1 MEVRMLKMYEAN
13 GMKIAFLTD
22 SSSDIPVDLAE
33 KYGIQVVG
41 FPINLEG
48 KEYLERRDMTN
59 EEFYEMMRA
68 AKGVPTTAAIT
79 QIQWA
84 EIYQEYVEAG
94 VTDLVHVTI
103 NSGGSS
109 TYNNACKAI
118 EMLGE
123 ECPGHTMKIHL
134 IDSHTYSMSFGW
146 YLCECARKV
155 QEGAPLESCLREM
168 QDKLTRVEVCLSAY
182 SLKQMKKSGSISA
195 AAAVV
200 GDLMG
205 IRPIISLNDG
215 ISKVESKV
223 RGDANVPPAMVKW
236 VSSRV
241 DNVKETPY
249 MIAYTSSTEKRDEL
263 VKLCKKSF
271 GHAPMGVFALGGV
284 VSANTGPDGIAII
297 FEGKP
302 RRLADYAVPLP

>member
-1 MEVRMLKMYEAN
+1 
-13 GMKIAFLTD
+13 MKIAFLTD

-134 IDSHTYSMSFGW
+134 IDSHTYSMPFGW

-155 QEGAPLESCLREM
+155 QEGAPLESCLKEM
-168 QDKLTRVEVCLSAY
+168 QDKLARVEICLSAY
-182 SLKQMKKSGSISA
+182 SLKQMKKSGRVSA

-223 RGDANVPPAMVKW
+223 RGDVNVPPAMVKW
-236 VSSRV
+236 VCSRV
-241 DNVKETPY
+241 DNVKEMPY
-249 MIAYTSSTEKRDEL
+249 MIAYTSSTGKRDEL
-263 VKLCKKSF
+263 VKLCRKSF
-271 GHAPMGVFALGGV
+271 GHAPLCVFSLGGV
-284 VSANTGPDGIAII
+284 ISANTGPDGIAIV

>member
-1 MEVRMLKMYEAN
+1 MYEGN
-13 GMKIAFLTD
+13 GKKIAFLTD
-22 SSSDIPVDLAE
+22 SSSDIPAELAE
-33 KYGIQVVG
+33 KYGIDVIG

-48 KEYLERRDMTN
+48 KEYIERQDVTN
-59 EEFYEMMRA
+59 EEFYELMRA

-79 QIQWA
+79 QLQWV
-84 EIYQEYVEAG
+84 EIYKEYVEAG
-94 VTDLVHVTI
+94 VTDLVHVSI
-103 NSGGSS
+103 NSNGSS
-109 TYNNACKAI
+109 TYNNAYKAI

-134 IDSHTYSMSFGW
+134 IDSHTYSMPFGW
-146 YLCECARKV
+146 YLCECARQV
-155 QEGAPLESCLREM
+155 EEGAPLDACLKEM
-168 QDKLTRVEVCLSAY
+168 QDKLARVEICLSAY
-182 SLKQMKKSGSISA
+182 SLKQMKKSGRVSA

-215 ISKVESKV
+215 ISKVEAKV
-223 RGDANVPPAMVKW
+223 RGDANVQPAMVKW

-241 DNVKETPY
+241 DNVKAMPY
-249 MIAYTSSTEKRDEL
+249 MIAYSSSAEKRDEL
-263 VKLCKKSF
+263 IKLCKKSF
-271 GHAPMGVFALGGV
+271 GHAPMCVFQLGGV
-284 VSANTGPDGIAII
+284 ISANTGPDCVAIV